1 MSSKL
6 CLEIPQPL
14 HQTLLDISRKLNKKP
29 EELILKAVEH
39 YVELASEIDR
49 VYVESFESC
58 ENGEDYEE
66 EFIAEI
72 GGEEE
77 KIEKLREVL
86 GKYRSFKRWLK

>member
-14 HQTLLDISRKLNKKP
+14 FEVLSGISRKLNKKP
-29 EELILKAVEH
+29 EELIVKALQQ
-39 YVELASEIDR
+39 YVEIASEIDR
-49 VYVESFESC
+49 IYMESFSESC

-72 GGEEE
+72 GEEE